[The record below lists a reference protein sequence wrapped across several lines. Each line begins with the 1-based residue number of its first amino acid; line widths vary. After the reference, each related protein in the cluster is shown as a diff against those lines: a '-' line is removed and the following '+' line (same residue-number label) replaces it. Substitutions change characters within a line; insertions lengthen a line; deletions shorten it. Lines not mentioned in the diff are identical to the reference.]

1 MEEVVEIDNDFEL
14 FLFEVFASMWLN
26 TDTWNTFR
34 TH

>member
-14 FLFEVFASMWLN
+14 FLFEVFASMRLN